1 MSKEE
6 INAFLGAATVYTGKL
21 SFQGAVRIDGMFTGE
36 ITSDGVLIVGK
47 DARIEGQVNV
57 GEFILSGNVSG
68 EVRASRRVTIHKS
81 GVFSG
86 ALWAPAM
93 VLEEGASLEG
103 EIHMQ
108 NLNGSAGE
116 A

>member
-1 MSKEE
+1 MGKEE

-21 SFQGAVRIDGMFTGE
+21 SFQGAVRIDGMFSGE
-36 ITSDGVLIVGK
+36 IVSEGVLIVGK

-57 GEFILSGNVSG
+57 GEFILSGNFSG
-68 EVRASRRVTIHKS
+68 ELRATHRVTVHRS

-93 VLEEGASLEG
+93 VLEEGARLEG

-108 NLNGSAGE
+108 NLNESTSE